1 MRYNRDEYRHDWHG
15 VDWSK
20 SYSANRRPYNV
31 SPLREWVMAF
41 SIVALLVGALAAA
54 FVR

>member
-1 MRYNRDEYRHDWHG
+1 MRYNRDEYRRDWHG

-20 SYSANRRPYNV
+20 SYSAHRRQYNV

-41 SIVALLVGALAAA
+41 SIVAMVIGAIMAAMI
-54 FVR
+54 